1 MEKGKLDELEALFQK
16 YGIRNREIV
25 NTDKKF
31 LRIETYKVD
40 LNIGQTIYRDKLVK
54 NGGNGSACIIV
65 PMFDNGDVL
74 MVVQPRVFATRGVL
88 LDFPSGY
95 VESNEDIKEAALREL
110 QEETGYSATSI
121 EQIASYYQ
129 DEGVSDAVI
138 NVFLAKGIKKVS
150 DLSLDKDEYLEPYI
164 TSFSSMDELIE
175 KGYIRSGGSQ
185 LAICKVK
192 LMEKNKV
199 KGGVGRC

>member
-31 LRIETYKVD
+31 LKIETYKID

-74 MVVQPRVFATRGVL
+74 MVVQPRVFAARGVL

-95 VESNEDIKEAALREL
+95 VESNEDVKEAALREL

-164 TSFSSMDELIE
+164 TSFSSIDELIE

-199 KGGVGRC
+199 KGGVRRC